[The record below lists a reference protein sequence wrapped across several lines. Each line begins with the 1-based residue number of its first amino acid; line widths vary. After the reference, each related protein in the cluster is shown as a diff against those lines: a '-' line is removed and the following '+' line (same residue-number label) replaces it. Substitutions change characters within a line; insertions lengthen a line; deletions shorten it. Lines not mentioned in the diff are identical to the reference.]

1 MRLARLLAFFLA
13 SLASLHAAAPQI
25 DRGTLPTGTPYL
37 ALKPA
42 GWDQGRVLLFA
53 PAQRGST
60 QPAEPQL
67 DPASPFVRPLLEAGW
82 LVATIAYRRPGVVFL
97 DSIEDFNAL
106 RTHLANT
113 YSPSDRVYVLGESM
127 GAGLAVRLVENF
139 PDDYAGAVA
148 VGGPFDLQEPAPTLG
163 VNFAPQRPLLLLP
176 NQSESHAPDG
186 YVKAAARA
194 RVPPVL
200 WKVARDGRAN
210 INAAE
215 KLAAL
220 AAVVRWV
227 ESGLVPAANFDATLP
242 PPPRDSAVAFNA
254 DATNATGQVLAI
266 DPVRGDLVVNFQPAD
281 LERLGIARG
290 TFFAVELPSSGSAEP
305 RIIRVLYGQNPR
317 TAKSGDWTALPEAE
331 GWLLFSVH
339 RGQAAAVSGLQVGSS
354 LTLRRLRD
362 R

>member
-1 MRLARLLAFFLA
+1 MRPVRLLACFLA
-13 SLASLHAAAPQI
+13 ALASAHAASIRI

-42 GWDQGRVLLFA
+42 TWDQGRVLLFA

-67 DPASPFVRPLLEAGW
+67 DPASPLVRPLLEAGW
-82 LVATIAYRRPGVVFL
+82 LVATIAYRRPGIVFF
-97 DSIEDFNAL
+97 DSIADFNAL
-106 RTHLANT
+106 RTHLAHT
-113 YSPSDRVYVLGESM
+113 HGPSDRIYLLGESM

-163 VNFAPQRPLLLLP
+163 VSFSPQRPLLLLP
-176 NQSESHAPDG
+176 NQSESHAPAG
-186 YVKAAARA
+186 YAKAAARA
-194 RVPPVL
+194 RFPPAL
-200 WKVARDGRAN
+200 WKIARDGRAN

-215 KLAAL
+215 KLSAL
-220 AAVVRWV
+220 AAVVHWV
-227 ESGLVPAANFDATLP
+227 ETGLAPAPNLDATLP
-242 PPPRDSAVAFNA
+242 PPLRASEVTFTT
-254 DATNATGQVLAI
+254 DASSATGRVVAV

-290 TFFAVELPSSGSAEP
+290 TFFAVALPTSGAEP

-317 TAKSGDWTALPEAE
+317 TAKPGDWTALPEAE
-331 GWLLFSVH
+331 GWLLLSVH
-339 RGQAAAVSGLQVGSS
+339 RGQAAAVSGLAVGSP
-354 LTLRRLRD
+354 LTLRRLREK
-362 R
+362 

>member
-1 MRLARLLAFFLA
+1 MRLVRLLAFFLA
-13 SLASLHAAAPQI
+13 AVSGQAASIQV

-37 ALKPA
+37 ALKPT

-67 DPASPFVRPLLEAGW
+67 DFASPFVRPLLESGW
-82 LVATIAYRRPGVVFL
+82 LVATLAYRRPGVVFL
-97 DSIEDFNAL
+97 DSIEDLNAL
-106 RTHLANT
+106 RTHLALT
-113 YSPSDRVYVLGESM
+113 HGASDRIYVLGESM

-163 VNFAPQRPLLLLP
+163 VSFAPQRPLLLLP
-176 NQSESHAPDG
+176 NQSESHAPEG

-194 RVPPVL
+194 RFAPVL
-200 WKVARDGRAN
+200 WKIARDGRTN

-215 KLAAL
+215 KLTAL
-220 AAVVRWV
+220 AAVVNWV
-227 ESGLVPAANFDATLP
+227 ENGAPPAPNYDATQPPLP
-242 PPPRDSAVAFNA
+242 RESAVTFTA
-254 DATNATGQVLAI
+254 DATAAAGQVLAI

-290 TFFAVELPSSGSAEP
+290 TFFAIAPPTTGAEP

-317 TAKSGDWTALPEAE
+317 TAKPGDWTALPEAE
-331 GWLLFSVH
+331 GWLLLSVH
-339 RGQAAAVSGLQVGSS
+339 RGQAAAVSGLQVGST
-354 LTLRRLRD
+354 LTLRRLREK
-362 R
+362 